1 MSQKNYEKPGV
12 KLPDLLSDLPQFLRQ
27 PYPNVKFNSAFP
39 PFTTN
44 VPFRGVMERAGFDVY
59 KPGKGPAHRHSGKSK
74 HSSGSRMVSD
84 SGLLSPNPL
93 YSRKGHANYSDPSIR
108 HAGSES
114 RSASNPPASRSN
126 PSLFKMGGRYAPQHT
141 GDQLPEEARGGAP
154 RVRQLQQ
161 ARQGP
166 GVRGGLS
173 VPSSPGVMPGAV
185 PGRAAPP
192 RFAAIGSP
200 ALSVRSN
207 PAGYSGQYTPGQ
219 RKVRV
224 PEEQPPVGPFA
235 RAGVS
240 PFQDSDEEDEEN
252 EARKNVEGEVRKN
265 VEGEAR
271 KNLEG
276 EERGNVKDEER
287 GNLEDEERGD
297 VKDDFTRDQ
306 YERNEFERGQDEN
319 SQFENNGFEKNLK
332 DQNEKD
338 ERNNEFER
346 GQNERDQEDQEDRD
360 DRDDQNYQNDHNDKR
375 NANPDN
381 SASDGDSM
389 DSFDA
394 QFEPE
399 ADSVKQL
406 LHMQKEAA
414 GGNATAT
421 FVVPDIQVGAQSA
434 GEKNA
439 PQGDIYGGVGFKR
452 LSTMQTE
459 DPKIYNLP
467 REERRK
473 GDEEWDE
480 RRDAKRDAE
489 RDEKNEV
496 GQEGHWD
503 EKIWEGGRGE
513 KNQSEKYNKVVSDDG
528 KDSADNFEMSTIQ
541 EQEEAEDT
549 HTEESSPVSA
559 PSSADT
565 SPLQGLGVPG
575 LTKMKVNALRS
586 PGESPELGGAP
597 GVSRGN
603 RGVHRH
609 SLSQS
614 SVSAGWLPGR
624 GSGDSTGSSEAESPT
639 QCLHIG
645 GVGGNDAKI
654 IGAGSN
660 INANSGVNANS
671 NINANSGI
679 NVNPNIN
686 VNSNINANSGIDAN
700 ANTNK
705 KHTNEIKYPPG
716 QGPCRKC
723 NQPILKGQKSIWS
736 KDSQLSGQWHR
747 RCFSCYSCNQ
757 KFTKGQSCYVYNDRP
772 YCETH
777 FHELNGS
784 LCRICGKG
792 VEGECL
798 QNEVNEVFHTSC
810 LKCCVCGAAIRT
822 EYFIYCGKVLCEK
835 DANEQIKLIQANSD
849 KLTTTD
855 KVVKRR
861 TRLMHV

>member
-59 KPGKGPAHRHSGKSK
+59 KPGKGPAHSHSGKSK

-126 PSLFKMGGRYAPQHT
+126 PSLFRMGGRYAPQHT
-141 GDQLPEEARGGAP
+141 GGQLPEEARGGTP
-154 RVRQLQQ
+154 QVRQAQQ
-161 ARQGP
+161 VRQGP
-166 GVRGGLS
+166 GARGGLS

-192 RFAAIGSP
+192 RFAAMGSP

-219 RKVRV
+219 RKVMV
-224 PEEQPPVGPFA
+224 PEGQPPVGAFA

-252 EARKNVEGEVRKN
+252 EARKS

-271 KNLEG
+271 KNVEG
-276 EERGNVKDEER
+276 EERGNVDEER
-287 GNLEDEERGD
+287 GN
-297 VKDDFTRDQ
+297 VKDDFTRGQ
-306 YERNEFERGQDEN
+306 YEKSEFEGGQDEKNEFEGGQDEKNEFEGGQDEN
-319 SQFENNGFEKNLK
+319 SKVENNGFEKNLK

-346 GQNERDQEDQEDRD
+346 GQNERDQD
-360 DRDDQNYQNDHNDKR
+360 DRDDQNYHNDKR
-375 NANPDN
+375 DANSDN

-414 GGNATAT
+414 GGDATAT
-421 FVVPDIQVGAQSA
+421 FVVPDIRVGAQSS
-434 GEKNA
+434 GEKKA

-473 GDEEWDE
+473 DDGKRDEEW
-480 RRDAKRDAE
+480 DAKRDAE
-489 RDEKNEV
+489 RDAER
-496 GQEGHWD
+496 D
-503 EKIWEGGRGE
+503 EKIWEGENEMGRGE
-513 KNQSEKYNKVVSDDG
+513 KTQSEKYKMDVSDDS

-597 GVSRGN
+597 GGSRGN

-624 GSGDSTGSSEAESPT
+624 DSGDSTSSSEAESPT
-639 QCLHIG
+639 QRLHLG
-645 GVGGNDAKI
+645 GVGGSDGSGNAKN

-660 INANSGVNANS
+660 MNANSSINANSNTNANSNANANS

-679 NVNPNIN
+679 
-686 VNSNINANSGIDAN
+686 SAN
-700 ANTNK
+700 ANASTNK

-747 RCFSCYSCNQ
+747 RCFSCYSCSQ

-822 EYFIYCGKVLCEK
+822 EYFIYCGKVLCEN